1 MAKVS
6 IIAKQTDNQELKAIY
21 KRLTKVLDEEG
32 NQTTE
37 GNQTAKAGSEAIPK
51 EAQSQLKK
59 MVRLLGFR

>member
-32 NQTTE
+32 NQT
-37 GNQTAKAGSEAIPK
+37 AKAGSEAIPK